1 MYIYIY
7 MVYVHTIRIYG
18 VCITNIPYLYICHLY
33 GTCKYPKESS
43 RTRLLVHGK
52 LYISATLQFR
62 LLCVMYYYY
71 STFGSPGRHD
81 VTRPRGTSCDSKTL
95 TLENFDQYGGG
106 VGSCGGARMEALR
119 CAPAVGNICMYVIRM
134 YVCNTYVCFYVC
146 IYTYTYTHTLYNTHT
161 HTHT

>member
-43 RTRLLVHGK
+43 RTRLLVHGRTRLLVHVK

-81 VTRPRGTSCDSKTL
+81 VTRPHGTSCDSKTL
-95 TLENFDQYGGG
+95 TLENFDQCGGG
-106 VGSCGGARMEALR
+106 VGSCGGARVEALR
-119 CAPAVGNICMYVIRM
+119 CAPAVGNITVYIHTCGNITVYVPCMC
-134 YVCNTYVCFYVC
+134 VCVCSC
-146 IYTYTYTHTLYNTHT
+146 CW
-161 HTHT
+161 